1 MSRSQPFKIGS
12 IVVVSILKAEFEV
25 EVGFGIAI
33 LQRVGD
39 FIAEHLDK

>member
-1 MSRSQPFKIGS
+1 MSGSQPFKIGL
-12 IVVVSILKAEFEV
+12 IVIVSILKAEFYV
-25 EVGFGIAI
+25 EVDFGIAI